1 MDSKWLNKN
10 SKELFKAL
18 SSIDNEEDMANFC
31 RDLMTESEIE
41 AFSGR
46 WQVALLL
53 SKGESQRNASEKTGV
68 SIATVTRVNRWLNRG
83 MGGYKNLIKSTKKSQ
98 NLHTHTKAD

>member
-1 MDSKWLNKN
+1 MNNEWLNKN
-10 SKELFKAL
+10 SKKLFRAL
-18 SSIDNEEDMANFC
+18 SSIENEEDMANFC

-83 MGGYKNLIKSTKKSQ
+83 TGGYKKVIKSAKTLQ
-98 NLHTHTKAD
+98 TLHPHTKAD

>member
-1 MDSKWLNKN
+1 MDNQWLNKN
-10 SKELFKAL
+10 SKELFRAL
-18 SSIDNEEDMANFC
+18 SSIENEDDMAIFC
-31 RDLMTESEIE
+31 RDLMTEAEID
-41 AFSGR
+41 AFSCR

-83 MGGYKNLIKSTKKSQ
+83 MGGYKKLINSTKKIQ
-98 NLHTHTKAD
+98 NLHSHTKAD